1 MKEPNRSEQKRRT
14 RVKNAPAPIMSAE
27 GSVDK
32 PKGTPFRNRKVGAET
47 VEDLTTVLSQKVV
60 GQPAATR
67 VIVPYIQM
75 FQAGLAPEGRPVG
88 IFLLLGP
95 TGTGKTKTVE
105 ALAEI
110 LHGTEKNVLKVDCGE
125 FQMEHEV
132 AKLIGAPPGY
142 LGHRETQPMLT
153 QQKLNAVTS
162 EKCSL
167 SLVLFD
173 EIEKAAPSM
182 TRLLLG
188 VLDKGIL
195 RLGDNS
201 TVNFEKS
208 LVFLTSNLGA
218 REMMREINPDFG
230 FQSVKSG
237 APRTDLTS
245 KLQNIALVAVRKRF
259 SPEFVNRIDCIIT
272 YQPLTPES
280 LSAILDKHIADLQNH
295 VNTRLGNRSFS
306 LEVPFEARKFLLE
319 KGTSPEY
326 GARELNRTIHRH
338 LTQPLAT
345 LVATN
350 GVSAGS
356 RVRVEVSEEREKL
369 NIRAVEQDAAAA
381 PAHPTVLLVDDNRDL
396 LHFLERL
403 MADAGWRLLT
413 AESATEAKRLVAENK
428 PNAALLDYMLP
439 DGNGVE
445 LGVEFLQTVPQ
456 MLVIVMTGTI
466 LPPEEEALCEEHNF
480 PVLRKPFLASDVMN
494 QIRGRLIPL
503 SGAVRSA

>member
-1 MKEPNRSEQKRRT
+1 MKEPERPGERPRP
-14 RVKNAPAPIMSAE
+14 RVRKVTAAIIKAE
-27 GSVDK
+27 SNVEK
-32 PKGTPFRNRKVGAET
+32 PKSPPSRPKRQAPSTL
-47 VEDLTTVLSQKVV
+47 EDLSTVLSQKVV
-60 GQPAATR
+60 GQPTATR

-88 IFLLLGP
+88 VFLLLGP
-95 TGTGKTKTVE
+95 TGTGKTKTIE
-105 ALAEI
+105 ALAEV
-110 LHGTEKNVLKVDCGE
+110 LHGSEKNVLKVDCGE

-162 EKCSL
+162 EKCGL

-182 TRLLLG
+182 SRLLLG

-218 REMMREINPDFG
+218 REMMKEINPDFG
-230 FQSVKSG
+230 FQSVPQ
-237 APRTDLTS
+237 AERTDLTG
-245 KLQNIALVAVRKRF
+245 KLQNIGLNAVRKRF

-280 LSAILDKHIADLQNH
+280 LSTILDQHIQDLQDH
-295 VNTRLGNRSFS
+295 VNTRLGTRSFT
-306 LEVPFEARKFLLE
+306 LDVPFETRQFLL
-319 KGTSPEY
+319 KTGTSAEY
-326 GARELNRTIHRH
+326 GARELNRTIHRF

-345 LVATN
+345 MVATN
-350 GVSAGS
+350 QVNPGAL
-356 RVRVEVSEEREKL
+356 VRAELGEEGKL
-369 NIRAVEQDAAAA
+369 HLRAQDNDGAMA
-381 PAHPTVLLVDDNRDL
+381 PANPTVLLVDDNRDL

-403 MADAGWRLLT
+403 MAEAGWKLLP
-413 AESATEAKRLVAENK
+413 AESASEARKIAANK
-428 PNAALLDYMLP
+428 KLNAALLDYMLP

-445 LGVEFLQTVPQ
+445 LGAQLKQQNPNVQV
-456 MLVIVMTGTI
+456 VIMTGSV
-466 LPPEEEALCEEHNF
+466 LPPDEEALCEEHDF
-480 PVLRKPFLASDVMN
+480 PVLRKPFLATDVMN
-494 QIRGRLIPL
+494 QIRSRL
-503 SGAVRSA
+503 SAGLTATR

>member
-1 MKEPNRSEQKRRT
+1 MKDPERPGERSRSRVRKPSAAILKAESNVEKPKSQQSRPRRQ
-14 RVKNAPAPIMSAE
+14 PAGALEDLSAE
-27 GSVDK
+27 
-32 PKGTPFRNRKVGAET
+32 
-47 VEDLTTVLSQKVV
+47 LSQKVV
-60 GQPAATR
+60 GQPAATQ

-75 FQAGLAPEGRPVG
+75 FQAGLAPDGRPVG
-88 IFLLLGP
+88 VFLLLGP
-95 TGTGKTKTVE
+95 TGTGKTKTIE
-105 ALAEI
+105 ALAEV
-110 LHGTEKNVLKVDCGE
+110 LHGSEKNVLKVDCGE
-125 FQMEHEV
+125 FQLEHEV

-188 VLDKGIL
+188 VLDKGVL

-218 REMMREINPDFG
+218 REMMREINPEFG
-230 FQSVKSG
+230 FQTG
-237 APRTDLTS
+237 RPAERADLTS
-245 KLQNIALVAVRKRF
+245 KLQGIGLNAVRKRF

-272 YQPLTPES
+272 YQPLTVES
-280 LSAILDKHIADLQNH
+280 LSTILDQHIVDLQNH
-295 VNTRLGNRSFS
+295 VNTRLGNRSFT
-306 LEVPFEARKFLLE
+306 LDVPFETRQFLLK
-319 KGTSPEY
+319 KGTSAEY
-326 GARELNRTIHRH
+326 GARELNRTIHRF

-345 LVATN
+345 MVATN
-350 GVSAGS
+350 QITPGALVHAELGDDG
-356 RVRVEVSEEREKL
+356 KL
-369 NIRAVEQDAAAA
+369 NLRSQDGDGIMAA
-381 PAHPTVLLVDDNRDL
+381 AHPTVLLVDDNRDL

-403 MADAGWRLLT
+403 MADAGWTLLT
-413 AESATEAKRLVAENK
+413 AENATDAKRLMQEHK

-445 LGVEFLQTVPQ
+445 LGVEFLQSVPQ

-466 LPPEEEALCEEHNF
+466 LPPEEEALCEEHDF

-494 QIRGRLIPL
+494 QIRSRLLPVT
-503 SGAVRSA
+503 GVVRA

>member
-1 MKEPNRSEQKRRT
+1 MKESERPGERPRP
-14 RVKNAPAPIMSAE
+14 RVRKLGTAILNAESNVE
-27 GSVDK
+27 K
-32 PKGTPFRNRKVGAET
+32 PKSPQNRPRKQPAGPL
-47 VEDLTTVLSQKVV
+47 EDLSAVLSQKVV
-60 GQPAATR
+60 GQPAATQ

-88 IFLLLGP
+88 VFLLLGP
-95 TGTGKTKTVE
+95 TGTGKTKTIE
-105 ALAEI
+105 ALADV
-110 LHGTEKNVLKVDCGE
+110 LHGSEKNVLKVDCGE

-188 VLDKGIL
+188 VLDKGLL

-208 LVFLTSNLGA
+208 LVFLTSNLGS
-218 REMMREINPDFG
+218 REMMREINPEFG
-230 FQSVKSG
+230 FQSARS
-237 APRTDLTS
+237 AERADLTG
-245 KLQNIALVAVRKRF
+245 KLQGIGLGAVRKRF

-272 YQPLTPES
+272 YQPLTVES
-280 LSAILDKHIADLQNH
+280 LSTILDQHIVDLQNH
-295 VNTRLGNRSFS
+295 VNTRLGNRSFT
-306 LEVPFEARKFLLE
+306 LDVPFETRQFLLK
-319 KGTSPEY
+319 KGTSAEY
-326 GARELNRTIHRH
+326 GARELNRTIHRF

-345 LVATN
+345 MVATN
-350 GVSAGS
+350 QINPGAL
-356 RVRVEVSEEREKL
+356 VRAELGEDGKL
-369 NIRAVEQDAAAA
+369 SLRSQDGDGAIA

-403 MADAGWRLLT
+403 MADAGWTLLT
-413 AESATEAKRLVAENK
+413 AENATDAKRLMQEHK

-445 LGVEFLQTVPQ
+445 LGVEFLQSVPQ

-466 LPPEEEALCEEHNF
+466 LPPEEEALCEEHDF

-494 QIRGRLIPL
+494 QIRSRLLPI
-503 SGAVRSA
+503 SGVVRV

>member
-1 MKEPNRSEQKRRT
+1 MKAELGSDRPKSSQGKA
-14 RVKNAPAPIMSAE
+14 KKPATDLI
-27 GSVDK
+27 
-32 PKGTPFRNRKVGAET
+32 
-47 VEDLTTVLSQKVV
+47 EDLTTVLSQRVV
-60 GQPAATR
+60 GQPAATS
-67 VIVPYIQM
+67 VIVPYVQM
-75 FQAGLAPEGRPVG
+75 FQAGLAPEGRPCGV
-88 IFLLLGP
+88 FLLLGP

-105 ALAEI
+105 ALAEV
-110 LHGTEKNVLKVDCGE
+110 LHGSEKNLLKVDCGE

-162 EKCSL
+162 EKCNL

-188 VLDKGIL
+188 VLDKGVL

-230 FQSVKSG
+230 FQAAQSG
-237 APRTDLTS
+237 PRHDLIS

-280 LSAILDKHIADLQNH
+280 LSAILDRQIADLQNH
-295 VNTRLGNRSFS
+295 VNTRLGNRSFA
-306 LEVPFEARKFLLE
+306 LEVPQESRKFLLE
-319 KGTSPEY
+319 HGTSSEY

-350 GVSAGS
+350 QVSPGA
-356 RVRVEVSEEREKL
+356 RVLVEPSENGEKL
-369 NIRAVEQDAAAA
+369 NLRSLDSHPVPVAAN
-381 PAHPTVLLVDDNRDL
+381 PTILLVDDNRDL

-403 MADAGWRLLT
+403 MANDGWTLLT
-413 AESATEAKRLVAENK
+413 AESATEAKRLVREHK

-445 LGVEFLQTVPQ
+445 LGVEFLRSVPE

-466 LPPEEEALCEEHNF
+466 LPGEEEALCEEHNF

-494 QIRGRLIPL
+494 QIRSRLNPAGAGR
-503 SGAVRSA
+503 GA

>member
-1 MKEPNRSEQKRRT
+1 MKEPNRPEERRRS
-14 RVKNAPAPIMSAE
+14 RVKGNASVILKPEANNEKSK
-27 GSVDK
+27 GSQGK
-32 PKGTPFRNRKVGAET
+32 SRKQGSELA
-47 VEDLTTVLSQKVV
+47 EDLTAVLSQKVV

-110 LHGTEKNVLKVDCGE
+110 LHGSEKNVLKVDCGE

-188 VLDKGIL
+188 VLDKGLL

-230 FQSVKSG
+230 FQSVKSPER
-237 APRTDLTS
+237 ADLTS

-280 LSAILDKHIADLQNH
+280 LSAILDKHISDLQNH
-295 VNTRLGNRSFS
+295 VNTRLGNRSFT
-306 LEVPFEARKFLLE
+306 LEVPFESRQFLLT

-350 GVSAGS
+350 QVSPGS
-356 RVRVEVSEEREKL
+356 RVRVEVAEGADKL
-369 NIRAVEQDAAAA
+369 NLQTVPSQAEPA
-381 PAHPTVLLVDDNRDL
+381 PANPTVLLVDDNRDL

-403 MADAGWRLLT
+403 MANDGWTLLT
-413 AESATEAKRLVAENK
+413 AESATEAKRLVQTHK

-445 LGVEFLQTVPQ
+445 LGVEFLQAVPQ

-494 QIRGRLIPL
+494 QIRSRLAPA
-503 SGAVRSA
+503 GAVRSA